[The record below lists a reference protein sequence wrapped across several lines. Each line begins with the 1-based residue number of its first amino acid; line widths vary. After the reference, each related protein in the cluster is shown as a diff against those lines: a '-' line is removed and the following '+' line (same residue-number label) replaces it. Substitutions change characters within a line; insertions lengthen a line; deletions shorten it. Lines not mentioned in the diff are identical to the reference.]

1 MASPLVRR
9 ASREDDYDENDR
21 DPEQYPYRVLRKG
34 QNNGLSLSIYF
45 NRDQLDI
52 FNRRWVQEPKF
63 YLHSPDEMPRTS
75 SHFFRIPMGKDVKV
89 LIKPQMITTSE
100 KLRNFDPK
108 RRQCVYETE
117 RKLRYFKSYTQH
129 HCDME
134 CASNFTYWR
143 CGCVKFSMP
152 SESKHQKVI
161 FFSEK
166 IEFSYQKLLKFA
178 GGEEMSICGAARMHC
193 YRDAE
198 EELLRRSTLDECKCL
213 PACTSTDYNVE
224 ISEREFDEYN
234 RINGDLNYQR
244 SVSSG

>member
-152 SESKHQKVI
+152 R
-161 FFSEK
+161 
-166 IEFSYQKLLKFA
+166 
-178 GGEEMSICGAARMHC
+178 GEEMSICGAARMHC

>member
-152 SESKHQKVI
+152 SKQDLSLNI
-161 FFSEK
+161 
-166 IEFSYQKLLKFA
+166 QKLFF
-178 GGEEMSICGAARMHC
+178 I
-193 YRDAE
+193 
-198 EELLRRSTLDECKCL
+198 
-213 PACTSTDYNVE
+213 
-224 ISEREFDEYN
+224 
-234 RINGDLNYQR
+234 
-244 SVSSG
+244 

>member
-21 DPEQYPYRVLRKG
+21 DPEAYPYRVLRKG
-34 QNNGLSLSIYF
+34 SNNGLSLSIYF

-63 YLHSPDEMPRTS
+63 ILHSPDEMPRTS
-75 SHFFRIPMGKDVKV
+75 SNFFRIPMGKDVKV

-100 KLRNFDPK
+100 KLRNYNPK

-117 RKLRYFKSYTQH
+117 RKLRYFKTYTQH

-134 CASNFTYWR
+134 CAANFTYWR

-152 SESKHQKVI
+152 SMLKI
-161 FFSEK
+161 LFFPQ
-166 IEFSYQKLLKFA
+166 FLKD
-178 GGEEMSICGAARMHC
+178 AR
-193 YRDAE
+193 
-198 EELLRRSTLDECKCL
+198 
-213 PACTSTDYNVE
+213 
-224 ISEREFDEYN
+224 
-234 RINGDLNYQR
+234 
-244 SVSSG
+244 